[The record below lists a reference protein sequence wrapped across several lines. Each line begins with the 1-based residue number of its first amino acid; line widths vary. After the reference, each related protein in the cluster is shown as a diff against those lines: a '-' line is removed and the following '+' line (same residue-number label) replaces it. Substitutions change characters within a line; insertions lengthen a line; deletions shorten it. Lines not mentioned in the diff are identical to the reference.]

1 MLQVLLKE
9 SAYLAISL
17 YGVMC
22 LIATVA
28 SLLLPFETKG
38 REMKVRETG
47 CPSVV
52 VGGGVL
58 GGGGGG
64 GKRELIWLKLVLD
77 LGWVGGVCRKTCW
90 QQGGKASLHV

>member
-47 CPSVV
+47 CPSVC
-52 VGGGVL
+52 GGGL
-58 GGGGGG
+58 S
-64 GKRELIWLKLVLD
+64 LI
-77 LGWVGGVCRKTCW
+77 
-90 QQGGKASLHV
+90 HI